1 MKTKKVKVT
10 TDKDGNKIVLGRS
23 GRVWTH
29 KESCKFFLIELKRAS
44 DSMSRLK
51 LFADSSKAKPSVEEQ
66 EKAKIIVALLGKA
79 KDLYDETFA

>member
-1 MKTKKVKVT
+1 
-10 TDKDGNKIVLGRS
+10 
-23 GRVWTH
+23 
-29 KESCKFFLIELKRAS
+29 
-44 DSMSRLK
+44 MSRLK